1 MVQLQDVSVPALLT
15 TALGEQAL
23 VLAQASARYLAIT
36 DLAELVLALV
46 EALVPMDLELELPA
60 SGAEALADLGVADLA
75 TEVLAPAALE
85 LVDLATESSADL
97 ELATSEMKELA
108 VLAMEESV
116 VSEAEAPVALELMDL
131 AMGAPVALEL
141 LVLVK
146 GLRILLVGLP
156 LELAKA
162 EVLAIVAVIEAS
174 LELVLALRGEG
185 LALEVSNLKLQ
196 TVEIPMVS
204 TR

>member
-97 ELATSEMKELA
+97 ELAASEMKALA

-131 AMGAPVALEL
+131 AIGAPVALEL

-196 TVEIPMVS
+196 TAEIPMVS

>member
-15 TALGEQAL
+15 TALGEQALGEKAL

-60 SGAEALADLGVADLA
+60 SGAEALAELGVADLA

-97 ELATSEMKELA
+97 ELAASEMKALA

-116 VSEAEAPVALELMDL
+116 VSGAE
-131 AMGAPVALEL
+131 APVALEL

-174 LELVLALRGEG
+174 LELALALRGEG

-196 TVEIPMVS
+196 TAEIPMVS